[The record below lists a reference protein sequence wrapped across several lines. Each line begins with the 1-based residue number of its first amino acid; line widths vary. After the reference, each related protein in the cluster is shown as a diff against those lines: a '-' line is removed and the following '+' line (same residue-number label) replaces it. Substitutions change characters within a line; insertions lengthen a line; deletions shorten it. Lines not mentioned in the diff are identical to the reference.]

1 MVLSTP
7 SCQYFHLNSTESL
20 FSTCSDAVDYD
31 FYVPTHTSLADL
43 EEMARSLLNNSAYQY
58 FIPNACLVSLKK
70 LVCANVYLKCQPGVD
85 LSDTSTWNTNIYPS
99 LGQYVPSIPLPY
111 QRPCMSVCTSVTSD
125 CYGLLKLSVF
135 SYNPSCS
142 ATKNYGGV
150 SNSSYSTP
158 AQYDSSNN
166 ASVCNAMSVSIAV
179 GEAKEAYQ
187 GSVCSG
193 IVTDVYIP
201 PSSALPIGG
210 LAPVRAPYVIQGELE
225 ALLSAKMG
233 MLPVWMKSDCHMSL
247 RKLLCSSV
255 FLSAETINIHSLL
268 SRSLTTAAMSLLT
281 LRLTSMGVS
290 ASHFYGLD
298 VSLPS
303 YPHYDVCVTMV
314 SSCASLA
321 LRSNVSSLHPNC
333 NGTATLS
340 NGLVVRKFP
349 TANQTILSIPLGL
362 LGSVAMQ
369 TGPNTMLSVD
379 ETSVSYTPQCPSSYV
394 VPEDPFDPRV
404 RWVPGTACAAQC
416 R

>member
-1 MVLSTP
+1 
-7 SCQYFHLNSTESL
+7 
-20 FSTCSDAVDYD
+20 
-31 FYVPTHTSLADL
+31 
-43 EEMARSLLNNSAYQY
+43 
-58 FIPNACLVSLKK
+58 
-70 LVCANVYLKCQPGVD
+70 
-85 LSDTSTWNTNIYPS
+85 
-99 LGQYVPSIPLPY
+99 
-111 QRPCMSVCTSVTSD
+111 
-125 CYGLLKLSVF
+125 
-135 SYNPSCS
+135 
-142 ATKNYGGV
+142 
-150 SNSSYSTP
+150 
-158 AQYDSSNN
+158 
-166 ASVCNAMSVSIAV
+166 
-179 GEAKEAYQ
+179 
-187 GSVCSG
+187 
-193 IVTDVYIP
+193 
-201 PSSALPIGG
+201 
-210 LAPVRAPYVIQGELE
+210 
-225 ALLSAKMG
+225 
-233 MLPVWMKSDCHMSL
+233 MSL

-349 TANQTILSIPLGL
+349 TANQTILSIPLIL